1 MKVNKQQKR
10 TQKNRTRRKN
20 WVKNHRTW
28 SKQQNNNKPGR
39 KIAAA
44 APNTDMHNRYKKLAP
59 WTAKAIKEEEKSQG
73 NKTRNHQSKT
83 TTSHQNV
90 NQQSTWQKQRNVGC
104 TCQQNCNWNV
114 TTAWHQNCKWN
125 MRTKATKN
133 SKPRATK
140 PSWVS
145 IIIKLPKKK
154 TSKIATCQNFNHRH
168 NRHFI
173 VLLFYYIDIDRQH
186 YYYITHHQLNLKD
199 NTYSNR
205 KGKGT
210 QTKPSICL
218 FFWTTYYSWAT

>member
-83 TTSHQNV
+83 LITLV
-90 NQQSTWQKQRNVGC
+90 
-104 TCQQNCNWNV
+104 
-114 TTAWHQNCKWN
+114 
-125 MRTKATKN
+125 
-133 SKPRATK
+133 
-140 PSWVS
+140 
-145 IIIKLPKKK
+145 LPLHD
-154 TSKIATCQNFNHRH
+154 HRP
-168 NRHFI
+168 I
-173 VLLFYYIDIDRQH
+173 YIDKWEPKSE
-186 YYYITHHQLNLKD
+186 N
-199 NTYSNR
+199 S
-205 KGKGT
+205 
-210 QTKPSICL
+210 SIKH
-218 FFWTTYYSWAT
+218 